1 MIKEVISVVISFAT
15 FLSCSEAQPLSS
27 TQSDI
32 TIQGSLTSA
41 CQSLTTRELEQKLET
56 FGGYNKRY
64 QAITKSGA
72 AKFSK
77 FISQPAPTKA
87 PTLSTKKPRGRRQA
101 PSYPITNLSSV
112 ARRGSLDQNGYHY
125 LCTEWSAITTLSAD
139 YFPRYLNE
147 VICDAKDVGCLS
159 YEGICVQDS
168 FIVNVLRN
176 TGKCGSDG
184 KQIWEV
190 VSQPVRSCCSCRLF
204 QGSFLGKYLWHFH
217 FGLGLFS
224 TPHKLY
230 ISVTSGVPSGAL
242 KWKINRSQ
250 QKFLK

>member
-1 MIKEVISVVISFAT
+1 MYHRGKITCFAFIDLLFNSISQAKMTKEVIPLLIVLAT
-15 FLSCSEAQPLSS
+15 FLSCSEAQPPSS
-27 TQSDI
+27 TQSDV
-32 TIQGSLTSA
+32 TIQGSSTST
-41 CQSLTTRELEQKLET
+41 CQSLTTRELEKQLET

-64 QAITKSGA
+64 QAISKSEA
-72 AKFSK
+72 DKFSK
-77 FISQPAPTKA
+77 FFSQQAPTKA
-87 PTLSTKKPRGRRQA
+87 PALNSTKKTRGKQQA
-101 PSYPITNLSSV
+101 PSYPITNLISV
-112 ARRGSLDQNGYHY
+112 ARRGSLDQHGFHH
-125 LCTEWSAITTLSAD
+125 LCTEWSAITKLSAE

-204 QGSFLGKYLWHFH
+204 QGSFLGKYL
-217 FGLGLFS
+217 
-224 TPHKLY
+224 
-230 ISVTSGVPSGAL
+230 
-242 KWKINRSQ
+242 
-250 QKFLK
+250 

>member
-1 MIKEVISVVISFAT
+1 MVKEVLSLGILLVT
-15 FLSCSEAQPLSS
+15 FLSCYEAQPLSS
-27 TQSDI
+27 AQSDV
-32 TIQGSLTSA
+32 TIQGSFTST

-77 FISQPAPTKA
+77 LTNQSAATKA
-87 PTLSTKKPRGRRQA
+87 PTLSTKKPRGKRQA
-101 PSYPITNLSSV
+101 PSYPLTNLTTV
-112 ARRGSLDQNGYHY
+112 ALRGSLDQNGYHR
-125 LCTEWSAITTLSAD
+125 LCTAWSAVTTLSAD

-147 VICDAKDVGCLS
+147 VICDAKDAGCLS

-168 FIVNVLRN
+168 FIVDVLRN

-190 VSQPVRSCCSCRLF
+190 VSQPVRSCCNCRLF
-204 QGSFLGKYLWHFH
+204 SGSFLTKYL
-217 FGLGLFS
+217 
-224 TPHKLY
+224 
-230 ISVTSGVPSGAL
+230 
-242 KWKINRSQ
+242 
-250 QKFLK
+250 

>member
-1 MIKEVISVVISFAT
+1 MLLFKEVQPLHANPWQPESWSKNWKP
-15 FLSCSEAQPLSS
+15 SEATIKDIKRLQNLKLLNSLNLSVN
-27 TQSDI
+27 QLLPRHLHLA
-32 TIQGSLTSA
+32 Q
-41 CQSLTTRELEQKLET
+41 
-56 FGGYNKRY
+56 
-64 QAITKSGA
+64 
-72 AKFSK
+72 
-77 FISQPAPTKA
+77 
-87 PTLSTKKPRGRRQA
+87 KKPRGRRQA

>member
-1 MIKEVISVVISFAT
+1 MYYWGTIICFAFIDLLFNPISQAKMIKEAVPLVIVFAT
-15 FLSCSEAQPLSS
+15 FLSCSEAQPPSS
-27 TQSDI
+27 TQSDV
-32 TIQGSLTSA
+32 TIQGSSTST

-56 FGGYNKRY
+56 FGGYNRRY
-64 QAITKSGA
+64 QAITKYGA

-77 FISQPAPTKA
+77 LISQPTPTKA
-87 PTLSTKKPRGRRQA
+87 PTPGTKKPRGKRQA
-101 PSYPITNLSSV
+101 PSYPLTNLTRV
-112 ARRGSLDQNGYHY
+112 ARRGSLDQNGYHH
-125 LCTEWSAITTLSAD
+125 LCTEWSAVTTLSAD

-168 FIVNVLRN
+168 FVVDVLRN

-204 QGSFLGKYLWHFH
+204 QGSFLGKYL
-217 FGLGLFS
+217 
-224 TPHKLY
+224 
-230 ISVTSGVPSGAL
+230 
-242 KWKINRSQ
+242 
-250 QKFLK
+250 